1 MVRGVG
7 RQVGGAVS
15 VAHHRRWQRGGV
27 SSRRQHHRPARRQ
40 PNPVTLKGETAG
52 ERMGPFRAV
61 RGAPVEGLGSNL
73 TECPRR
79 HLFKGR
85 KNGRD
90 STPEIFHAIALGSH
104 NQNGDWQGILV
115 LLMLHALVGCEQH
128 VKVIPGEVEQLS
140 VLDTGPT
147 LSLNR
152 ALRMTYEEP
161 SELLRHG
168 FVKQDAH
175 LRQARL
181 LRLREPAPR
190 GLG

>member
-1 MVRGVG
+1 M
-7 RQVGGAVS
+7 GAT
-15 VAHHRRWQRGGV
+15 
-27 SSRRQHHRPARRQ
+27 P
-40 PNPVTLKGETAG
+40 G
-52 ERMGPFRAV
+52 ERMGPYRAV
-61 RGAPVEGLGSNL
+61 WGVPVVGLGSNL

-90 STPEIFHAIALGSH
+90 GTPEVFHTIALGSH

-115 LLMLHALVGCEQH
+115 LLMLHALVGGEQY
-128 VKVIPGEVEQLS
+128 VKVILGEVEQLS